1 MMRDKIHST
10 EPAKTYTR
18 VKKAS
23 LSHSVLY
30 STWTKRFRWPFLLFL
45 IGGLFAAIQISA
57 LAQAPAAPSSLPQQP
72 FFDWAKTPPMGW
84 NSWDC
89 YGCTVNEEQ
98 TKANADYMAEKLAK
112 FGWQYIVVDI
122 QWYTDSTKGFNY
134 ARVPQ
139 ITLDEWGRLLPVVTK
154 FPSAAD
160 GKGFKP
166 LGDYIHGKGLK
177 FGVHLLRGIPRV
189 AVDKNT
195 PILGTDFHAAD
206 IANKKSTCPWNPDMY
221 GVDMS
226 KPGAQEYYNSVFKL
240 FAEWGVDY
248 VKVDDLS
255 RPYHKPEVEALRKA
269 IDASGRPMVL
279 STSPGNTP
287 LSEGEHVATHA
298 NLWRVSDDFWDN
310 WKLLYNQFGLLDQW
324 TPYRAAGHWP
334 DADMLPIGNVRAI
347 EPNGWTRFTKEEQVT
362 MLTLWCIARSPLMI
376 GGHMP
381 KNDAFTESLITNDE
395 VLAVNQNSVNNRQ
408 LFRKDGTV
416 AWIADVP
423 ESADRYLAVF
433 YTGNA
438 PVRNQPPVG
447 GAPAQTPS
455 QEEKEQTVPVQL
467 TDLGFPGTCKIR
479 DLWKKEDLGLFKNEF
494 APKLPLH
501 GAGLY
506 RVSPQ

>member
-1 MMRDKIHST
+1 MRNQTHPT
-10 EPAKTYTR
+10 ERARIYAR
-18 VKKAS
+18 VKNA
-23 LSHSVLY
+23 LFGDNAPY
-30 STWTKRFRWPFLLFL
+30 PTRTKRSRWPFLLLL
-45 IGGLFAAIQISA
+45 IGGLFAAIQIST
-57 LAQAPAAPSSLPQQP
+57 LAQAPAAPASLPKQP

-112 FGWQYIVVDI
+112 YGWQYIVVDI
-122 QWYTDSTKGFNY
+122 QWYTDSTRGFDY

-139 ITLDEWGRLLPVVTK
+139 ITLDEWGRLLPVPSK
-154 FPSAAD
+154 FPSATD

-166 LGDYIHGKGLK
+166 LADAIHGKGLK

-195 PILGTDFHAAD
+195 PIQGTDFHAAD
-206 IANKKSTCPWNPDMY
+206 IADRKSTCPWNPDMY
-221 GVDMS
+221 GVDMT

-287 LSEGEHVATHA
+287 LPEGEHVATHA

-310 WKLLYNQFGLLDQW
+310 WKLLYNQFGLLDRW

-347 EPNGWTRFTKEEQVT
+347 EPNGWTRFTRDEQVT

-395 VLAVNQNSVNNRQ
+395 VLAVNQNSANNRQ

-438 PVRNQPPVG
+438 PAKNQPPVG

-479 DLWKKEDLGLFKNEF
+479 DLWKKEDLGQFKNEF

-506 RVSPQ
+506 RVSP